1 MIDPKNITKYNQTTA
16 ELEEFILFWVCAA
29 GKNAH
34 SAAKGLDK
42 FLSYNSID
50 KYHRYAPTPFD
61 WIKTYRYQLQE
72 QFILAQTL
80 KNCGIGCY
88 NQKARTFLELA
99 NSNLDLHTCSAQELE
114 TITGIGMKTSRCF
127 ILHSRKN
134 AQYAG
139 LDVHILR
146 YLGNLGYSV
155 PKQTPAKKKYLE
167 LEQVFLEIAKE
178 KGLSPADLDLM
189 IWKEYSQK
197 KSMV

>member
-29 GKNAH
+29 GKNAQ
-34 SAAKGLDK
+34 SAAKGLDT
-42 FLSYNSID
+42 FLSSKSVSPFEQVKNFRVNNPDLSSFWLGLRL
-50 KYHRYAPTPFD
+50 KY
-61 WIKTYRYQLQE
+61 
-72 QFILAQTL
+72 
-80 KNCGIGCY
+80 CGIGCY

-99 NSNLDLHTCSAQELE
+99 NSNLDLHSCSAQELE

-127 ILHSRKN
+127 ILHSRRN

-146 YLGNLGYSV
+146 YLGNIGYTV

-167 LEQVFLEIAKE
+167 LEKVFLEIAKE
-178 KGLSPADLDLM
+178 KGLSPADLDLK
-189 IWKEYSQK
+189 IWKEYSSK
-197 KSMV
+197 TKEKI

>member
-42 FLSYNSID
+42 FLSRPSIG
-50 KYHRYAPTPFD
+50 KLFSPFERIRYRNPSVAT
-61 WIKTYRYQLQE
+61 ISEAQNL
-72 QFILAQTL
+72 LAEAL
-80 KNCGIGCY
+80 KSAGIGCY

-99 NSNLDLHTCSAQELE
+99 ESGINLHKCSAEELE
-114 TITGIGMKTSRCF
+114 KIPGIGMKTSRCF

-146 YLGNLGYSV
+146 YLGDLGYDV
-155 PKQTPAKKKYLE
+155 PKQTPTKKKYLE
-167 LEQVFLEIAKE
+167 LEQVFLSIAKE
-178 KGLSPADLDLM
+178 KGMSPADLDLS

-197 KSMV
+197 VKQ

>member
-29 GKNAH
+29 GKNAQ
-34 SAAKGLDK
+34 SAAKGLDN
-42 FLSYNSID
+42 FLSLPNKGSSPFEKVNRYSEKFIQSPRSLFYLGID
-50 KYHRYAPTPFD
+50 
-61 WIKTYRYQLQE
+61 
-72 QFILAQTL
+72 L
-80 KNCGIGCY
+80 KFCGIGCY

-99 NSNLDLHTCSAQELE
+99 NSNLDLHACSAQELE

-127 ILHSRKN
+127 ILHSRRN

-146 YLGNLGYSV
+146 YLGNLGYTV

-167 LEQVFLEIAKE
+167 LEKVFLEIAKQ
-178 KGLSPADLDLM
+178 KGLSPADLDLK
-189 IWKEYSQK
+189 IWKEYSSK
-197 KSMV
+197 TKEKI